1 MMCGISDLTAA
12 RSDPNSMKTP
22 TKARGILKWGAV
34 LDPTARTGR
43 GVTAKQ
49 GTCVGENRSFQGL
62 AIEVFRNLRL
72 RINISQMSATVAYLQ
87 NG

>member
-1 MMCGISDLTAA
+1 MCGISDLTSA
-12 RSDPNSMKTP
+12 RSDPNSTKTP

-62 AIEVFRNLRL
+62 EVFRNLRL